1 MSRVV
6 PYGTRKF
13 LIAIVTCRQVAWLL
27 TIAVIIGEGGCIAAK
42 QPSERAQL
50 GTVGVVLRQ
59 LGPKRLDLPAKG
71 GGEGTARGATAGA
84 RMALYGTGPLGLIL
98 WPFGA
103 ALGAV
108 AGAAGAEDEAKVKAA
123 QETLLAALN
132 GFRPGEAIRDRL
144 VDVARERTSLP
155 LVVLP
160 SPIETQG
167 ADTILE
173 ITVREFHLRGN
184 GPINP
189 PFRLIVGVRA
199 RLLRVGD
206 FAEIRDKTFQYES
219 RDRTFL
225 EWAADNAQPLR
236 NEFDGVTGHLAR
248 DIIVRMF
255 SVDLSGSRQPFP
267 GGVLANAQ
275 VSNGHGFHS
284 SPVLTEFG

>member
-144 VDVARERTSLP
+144 VDVS
-155 LVVLP
+155 V
-160 SPIETQG
+160 
-167 ADTILE
+167 
-173 ITVREFHLRGN
+173 
-184 GPINP
+184 
-189 PFRLIVGVRA
+189 
-199 RLLRVGD
+199 
-206 FAEIRDKTFQYES
+206 
-219 RDRTFL
+219 
-225 EWAADNAQPLR
+225 DNAGDAAHRVPNTSEGTRCLKDLR
-236 NEFDGVTGHLAR
+236 RGSQRKSDTDRRRPEAPGL
-248 DIIVRMF
+248 VRKRKCPRHKPCQ
-255 SVDLSGSRQPFP
+255 S
-267 GGVLANAQ
+267 
-275 VSNGHGFHS
+275 
-284 SPVLTEFG
+284 